1 MLQKDGRFLDV
12 ETVHLKARS
21 NLVIFLMILLL
32 FALNVNGDYIII
44 DVSGGT
50 DVKSYPVSRL
60 DAPPLG
66 GWPAEYKT
74 DKIVLARIQAGTFV
88 RRKAIAEYP
97 FISTNANDSYSIVVS
112 RPYYI
117 GVFPVTQRQWEH
129 VLGTRPSSFRND
141 TDYAM
146 RPVESVSYTMV
157 RGDTKGTG
165 YPHSVDVDDNS
176 FIGVLRKKAGLTSL
190 DIPTEDQW
198 ECACHAGKTAQY
210 GNGDDSPVSMLD
222 LGRYAENSGGGS
234 VSKVSSA
241 ALGTSEVGKYTPNGW
256 GIYDMQGGVWEWC
269 LDAVDPIHAPARRS
283 PLSLDVDRVL
293 RGGYWGSSSPFCAA
307 SVRSARS
314 GSVGWDCSGVRLAL
328 TDSSEK

>member
-1 MLQKDGRFLDV
+1 MCAIHAACSLIRFYLRLLAVPLKRHESRECAAQFLSPPHLSQTISGRKVRGEAMLQKDGRFLDV

-198 ECACHAGKTAQY
+198 ECACHAGKTAQ
-210 GNGDDSPVSMLD
+210 
-222 LGRYAENSGGGS
+222 
-234 VSKVSSA
+234 
-241 ALGTSEVGKYTPNGW
+241 
-256 GIYDMQGGVWEWC
+256 
-269 LDAVDPIHAPARRS
+269 
-283 PLSLDVDRVL
+283 
-293 RGGYWGSSSPFCAA
+293 
-307 SVRSARS
+307 
-314 GSVGWDCSGVRLAL
+314 
-328 TDSSEK
+328 